1 MELLISQTIQL
12 YNITQLCKLL
22 RTLHK
27 GKKTSTNILTTAI
40 GHFWKQHLIFMR
52 FYASKCILHQGFK
65 NLPKIQEPPQNSGP
79 P

>member
-40 GHFWKQHLIFMR
+40 GHF
-52 FYASKCILHQGFK
+52 
-65 NLPKIQEPPQNSGP
+65 
-79 P
+79 